1 MLKKIP
7 RMALL
12 LAGGLAAHAS
22 FARAQELAKTQA
34 TQQQKRSDGAAVGT
48 YRITGRVV
56 NALTGAPVAG
66 AYVTVVERTSSD
78 SNRTIRTGADGGF
91 ALTQVPAGRYVMMAH
106 RKGYV
111 EQMYLQHEFYT
122 TAVLVGPS
130 LNSENLVFPLPLEG
144 VISGEVTDEAGDPV
158 HDARML
164 LFRESTGDGK
174 LVKQFAQQQNTNDE
188 GRYWFGNLA
197 RGTYYLAVL
206 AEPWYA
212 QYARNYHE
220 SSGNSPTTPQSDQ
233 DSPNL
238 DLVYPITYYPNATD
252 GSGASPI
259 RVEAG
264 GSAQADMRLVPVPAL
279 HMSLEVDGGGP
290 QTHTMILVRQKIL
303 GVYEETQGGR
313 TWQVNSR
320 RTPEEEGGGGDQPSG
335 PQIIE
340 LGGLRPGPM
349 AVELMTG
356 EIKGRWRP
364 TLSKSVP
371 VNPSDEQTVDM
382 RGIAAAPDA
391 VVSGNV
397 KLERE
402 AALPQGVFM
411 LLRDSAKGATYRADP
426 GADGSF
432 KFSPET
438 FEPGAYVIS
447 AVGPGGI
454 AVRSISATGAKV
466 NGNKIEVTG
475 GGDVQLIVTLARGVN
490 GRVKGIVERDGRP
503 TAGMMVVL
511 VPEDLQNLDDY
522 RRDQS
527 DSDGSFSLNQVRPG
541 KYTVIAVSDWEL
553 EWAKPEVIRKYLAG
567 GTSVEVAGGDERD
580 VKVICK

>member
-1 MLKKIP
+1 M
-7 RMALL
+7 
-12 LAGGLAAHAS
+12 
-22 FARAQELAKTQA
+22 
-34 TQQQKRSDGAAVGT
+34 
-48 YRITGRVV
+48 
-56 NALTGAPVAG
+56 
-66 AYVTVVERTSSD
+66 
-78 SNRTIRTGADGGF
+78 
-91 ALTQVPAGRYVMMAH
+91 
-106 RKGYV
+106 
-111 EQMYLQHEFYT
+111 
-122 TAVLVGPS
+122 
-130 LNSENLVFPLPLEG
+130 
-144 VISGEVTDEAGDPV
+144 
-158 HDARML
+158 
-164 LFRESTGDGK
+164 
-174 LVKQFAQQQNTNDE
+174 
-188 GRYWFGNLA
+188 
-197 RGTYYLAVL
+197 
-206 AEPWYA
+206 
-212 QYARNYHE
+212 
-220 SSGNSPTTPQSDQ
+220 
-233 DSPNL
+233 
-238 DLVYPITYYPNATD
+238 
-252 GSGASPI
+252 
-259 RVEAG
+259 
-264 GSAQADMRLVPVPAL
+264 PAL
-279 HMSLEVDGGGP
+279 HMSLEVDGGWP
-290 QTHTMILVRQKIL
+290 QYQTMVLVSQKIL
-303 GVYEETQGGR
+303 GVYEDTPGGV
-313 TWQVNSR
+313 TWQVVSR
-320 RTPEEEGGGGDQPSG
+320 RTPEEEGGGEDQLSG
-335 PQIIE
+335 PKIIE
-340 LGGLRPGPM
+340 LDGLRPGPM
-349 AVELMTG
+349 VVALMA
-356 EIKGRWRP
+356 EIKGEGRWRP